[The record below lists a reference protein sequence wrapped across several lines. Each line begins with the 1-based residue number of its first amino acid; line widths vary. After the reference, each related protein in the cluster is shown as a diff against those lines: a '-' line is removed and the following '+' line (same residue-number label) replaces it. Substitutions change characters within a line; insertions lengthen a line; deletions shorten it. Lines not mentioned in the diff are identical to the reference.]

1 MKIAVQMDNIS
12 NINVQGDTSFALML
26 EAQAREHEVFYY
38 TPDKLSLFENQVFAH
53 MHKIMLY
60 DDLSNYYKLEA
71 CKKISLNEFD
81 VILLRQDPPFDMNYI
96 STTYLLDFV
105 SDNTLILNNP
115 FWVRNSPEKLFVMQ
129 FSEFMPKTLI
139 ARDIKD
145 VVEFREQQGDIIIK
159 PLYGNGGAGVFYLKQ
174 DDKNLNSLLEIFD
187 KYYNE
192 PFIVQDYLERVVEG
206 DKRIILIDGEAVGAI
221 NRVPAKSELR
231 SNMHVGGVAQHCD
244 ITQKEREL
252 CAVIAP
258 WLQKRELYLCG
269 IDIIG
274 DKITEINVTSPTG
287 IREIKKFSDIDVA
300 EIFWDKIEKRLLA

>member
-26 EAQAREHEVFYY
+26 EAQARGHEVFYY
-38 TPDKLSLFENQVFAH
+38 TPDKLSLFQNQVFAY
-53 MHKIMLY
+53 MHKISLY
-60 DDLSNYYKLEA
+60 DNMSNYYKLEE

-81 VILLRQDPPFDMNYI
+81 VILLRQYPPFDMNYI
-96 STTYLLDFV
+96 TTTYLLDFV
-105 SDNTLILNNP
+105 REKTLILNNP

-139 ARDIKD
+139 TRDIKD
-145 VVEFREQQGDIIIK
+145 VMEFREQQRDIIIK
-159 PLYGNGGAGVFYLKQ
+159 PLYGNGGAGVFYLKP

-192 PFIVQDYLERVVEG
+192 PFIVQEYLERVVEG
-206 DKRIILIDGEAVGAI
+206 DKRIILVDGEAVGAI
-221 NRVPAKSELR
+221 NRIPAKTELR
-231 SNMHVGGVAQHCD
+231 SNMHVGGIAHRSD
-244 ITQKEREL
+244 ITEKEREL
-252 CAVIAP
+252 CSLISP
-258 WLQKRELYLCG
+258 WLQERELYLCG

-300 EIFWDKIEKRLLA
+300 EIFWDKIEKHLLA